1 MPKRILIMGA
11 STGIGRALA
20 INYADKEVVLGLA
33 SRRIDLLEIIKE
45 ECKSLNCK
53 TIIYKTDVRNTSE
66 CEQSAK
72 DFIEVAGGIDIL
84 IANSGVGSSDG
95 LFSGTSEK
103 INRVLDTNILGVTNT
118 ILPFLPRMKEQ
129 KSGTVVVVSSVASFI
144 PIPHK
149 GGYSAS
155 KVAVRRLFDSW
166 RPILVENGIK
176 AVSICPGFIDTPMT
190 EKILFKP
197 FLRDTNSASKAFIK
211 AIEVGKKTY
220 IYPWQM
226 KLFVKAFNI
235 LPQFFYDWI
244 INKSKSS
251 IAKYDKN

>member
-1 MPKRILIMGA
+1 MGA
-11 STGIGRALA
+11 STGIGKSLA
-20 INYADKEVVLGLA
+20 INYADEQVLIGLA

-45 ECKSLNCK
+45 ECESLNCK
-53 TIIYKTDVRNTSE
+53 TFIYKTDVRNKSE

-72 DFIEVAGGIDIL
+72 KFIEVAGGIDIL
-84 IANSGVGSSDG
+84 IANSGIGSSDDI
-95 LFSGTSEK
+95 FSGTSEK
-103 INRVLDTNILGVTNT
+103 INRVLETNILGVTNT

-155 KVAVRRLFDSW
+155 KVAVKRLFDSW
-166 RPILVENGIK
+166 RPILIENGIK

-190 EKILFKP
+190 AKILFKP

-226 KLFVKAFNI
+226 KLIVKAFNI
-235 LPQFFYDWI
+235 LPQFFYDWL

>member
-1 MPKRILIMGA
+1 MQKKIFIMGA
-11 STGIGRALA
+11 STGIGKALA
-20 INYADKEVVLGLA
+20 INYANEEVVLGLA
-33 SRRIDLLEIIKE
+33 SRRIDLLKIIKE
-45 ECKSLNCK
+45 ECKSLKCK
-53 TIIYKTDVRNTSE
+53 IFIYKTDVRKKSE

-72 DFIEVAGGIDIL
+72 SFIEVAGGIDIL
-84 IANSGVGSSDG
+84 IANSGVGSSDEI
-95 LFSGTSEK
+95 FSGSSEK
-103 INRVLDTNILGVTNT
+103 INRVLETNILGVTNI

-129 KSGTVVVVSSVASFI
+129 KSGSIVVVSSVASFI

-176 AVSICPGFIDTPMT
+176 AISICPGFIDTPMT

-197 FLRDTNSASKAFIK
+197 FLRDTNTASKAFIK

-235 LPQFFYDWI
+235 LPQFFYDWV

-251 IAKYDKN
+251 ISKYDKN

>member
-1 MPKRILIMGA
+1 MGA
-11 STGIGRALA
+11 STGIGISLA
-20 INYADKEVVLGLA
+20 INYADEQVLLGLA
-33 SRRIDLLEIIKE
+33 SRKIDLLEKIKE
-45 ECKSLNCK
+45 ECESLNCK
-53 TIIYKTDVRNTSE
+53 TFIYKTDVRNKSE

-72 DFIEVAGGIDIL
+72 KFIEVAGGIDIL
-84 IANSGVGSSDG
+84 IANSGVGSSDDI
-95 LFSGTSEK
+95 FSGTSEK
-103 INRVLDTNILGVTNT
+103 INRVLETNILGVTNT

-155 KVAVRRLFDSW
+155 KVAVKRLFDSW
-166 RPILVENGIK
+166 RPILIEDGIK

>member
-1 MPKRILIMGA
+1 MGA
-11 STGIGRALA
+11 STGIGKALA
-20 INYADKEVVLGLA
+20 INYADEEVLLGLA
-33 SRRIDLLEIIKE
+33 SRRIDLLETIKE

-53 TIIYKTDVRNTSE
+53 TFIYKTDVRNKSE

-72 DFIEVAGGIDIL
+72 NFIEVAGGIDIL
-84 IANSGVGSSDG
+84 IANSGVGSSDDI
-95 LFSGTSEK
+95 FSGTSEK
-103 INRVLDTNILGVTNT
+103 INRVLETNILGVTNT

-155 KVAVRRLFDSW
+155 KVAVKRLFDSW
-166 RPILVENGIK
+166 RPILIENGIK

-197 FLRDTNSASKAFIK
+197 FLKDTNSASKAFIK
-211 AIEVGKKTY
+211 AIEASKKTY

-226 KLFVKAFNI
+226 RLFVKTFNI

>member
-1 MPKRILIMGA
+1 MAKKIFIMGA
-11 STGIGRALA
+11 STGIGKALA
-20 INYADKEVVLGLA
+20 INYAEKDVILGLA
-33 SRRIDLLEIIKE
+33 SRRIDLLEIIKK
-45 ECKSLNCK
+45 ECESLNCK

-72 DFIEVAGGIDIL
+72 DFIKEAGGIDIL

-95 LFSGTSEK
+95 IFSGTSEK
-103 INRVLDTNILGVTNT
+103 INRVLETNILGVTNT

-129 KSGTVVVVSSVASFI
+129 KSGTIVVVSSVASFI

-166 RPILVENGIK
+166 RPILVDNGIK

-197 FLRDTNSASKAFIK
+197 FLRNTNSASKAFIK
-211 AIEVGKKTY
+211 AIADGKKTY

-235 LPQFFYDWI
+235 LPQFFYDWV

-251 IAKYDKN
+251 ISKYDKN

>member
-1 MPKRILIMGA
+1 MAKKIFIMGA
-11 STGIGRALA
+11 STGIGKALA
-20 INYADKEVVLGLA
+20 INYADKDVVLGLA
-33 SRRIDLLEIIKE
+33 SRKIDLLEIIQKE
-45 ECKSLNCK
+45 CESLNCK
-53 TIIYKTDVRNTSE
+53 TIIYKNDVRNTSE

-72 DFIEVAGGIDIL
+72 DFIKEAGGIDIL

-95 LFSGTSEK
+95 IFSGTSEK
-103 INRVLDTNILGVTNT
+103 INRVLETNILGVTNT

-129 KSGTVVVVSSVASFI
+129 KSGTIVVVSSVASFI

-166 RPILVENGIK
+166 RPILVDNGIK

-197 FLRDTNSASKAFIK
+197 FLKNTNSASKAFIK
-211 AIEVGKKTY
+211 AIADGKKTY

-235 LPQFFYDWI
+235 LPQFFYDWV

-251 IAKYDKN
+251 ITKYDKN

>member
-1 MPKRILIMGA
+1 MGA
-11 STGIGRALA
+11 STGIGKSLA
-20 INYADKEVVLGLA
+20 INYADEQVLLGLA
-33 SRRIDLLEIIKE
+33 SRRIDLLETIKE

-53 TIIYKTDVRNTSE
+53 TFIYKTDVRNKSE

-72 DFIEVAGGIDIL
+72 NFIEVAGGIDIL
-84 IANSGVGSSDG
+84 IANSGVGSSDDI
-95 LFSGTSEK
+95 FSGTSEK
-103 INRVLDTNILGVTNT
+103 INRVLETNILGVTNT

-155 KVAVRRLFDSW
+155 KVAVKRLFDSW
-166 RPILVENGIK
+166 RPILIENGIK

-211 AIEVGKKTY
+211 AIEIGKKTY

-226 KLFVKAFNI
+226 RLFVKAFNI

>member
-1 MPKRILIMGA
+1 MGA
-11 STGIGRALA
+11 STGIGKSLA
-20 INYADKEVVLGLA
+20 INYADEQVLLGLA

-45 ECKSLNCK
+45 EIESLNCK
-53 TIIYKTDVRNTSE
+53 TFIYKTDVRNKSE

-72 DFIEVAGGIDIL
+72 KFIEVAGGIDIL
-84 IANSGVGSSDG
+84 IANSGVGSSDDI
-95 LFSGTSEK
+95 FSGTSEK
-103 INRVLDTNILGVTNT
+103 INRVLETNILGVTNT

-155 KVAVRRLFDSW
+155 KVAVKRLFDSW
-166 RPILVENGIK
+166 RPILIEDGIK

-235 LPQFFYDWI
+235 LPQFFYDWL

>member
-1 MPKRILIMGA
+1 MVKKIFITGA
-11 STGIGRALA
+11 STGIGKALA
-20 INYADKEVVLGLA
+20 INYANKDVILGLA
-33 SRRIDLLEIIKE
+33 SRRIELLEILKKE
-45 ECKSLNCK
+45 CESLNCK
-53 TIIYKTDVRNTSE
+53 TIIYKIDVRNTSE

-72 DFIEVAGGIDIL
+72 DFIEEAGGIDIL
-84 IANSGVGSSDG
+84 IANSGIGSSDSI
-95 LFSGTSEK
+95 FSGNSEK
-103 INRVLDTNILGVTNT
+103 INKVLETNILGVTNT
-118 ILPFLPRMKEQ
+118 LLPFLPIMKKQ
-129 KSGTVVVVSSVASFI
+129 KSGTIAVVSSVASFI

-176 AVSICPGFIDTPMT
+176 AISICPGFIDTPMT

-197 FLRDTNSASKAFIK
+197 FLKDTNSASKAFIK
-211 AIEVGKKTY
+211 AIEGGKKTY

-226 KLFVKAFNI
+226 KLFVKAFSI
-235 LPQFFYDWI
+235 LPQFFYDWV

-251 IAKYDKN
+251 ITKYDKN

>member
-1 MPKRILIMGA
+1 MGA
-11 STGIGRALA
+11 STGIGKALA
-20 INYADKEVVLGLA
+20 INYAYEEAVLGLA
-33 SRRIDLLEIIKE
+33 SRRIDLLEAIKE
-45 ECKSLNCK
+45 ECELLNCR

-72 DFIEVAGGIDIL
+72 AFIEIAGGIDIL
-84 IANSGVGSSDG
+84 IANSGVGSSDEI
-95 LFSGTSEK
+95 FSGTSEK
-103 INRVLDTNILGVTNT
+103 INRVLETNILGVTNT

-129 KSGTVVVVSSVASFI
+129 KSGTVVVVSSIASFI

-155 KVAVRRLFDSW
+155 KIAVRRLFDSW
-166 RPILVENGIK
+166 RPLLVENGIK
-176 AVSICPGFIDTPMT
+176 AISICPGFIDTPMT

-197 FLRDTNSASKAFIK
+197 FLKDTNTASKAFIK

-226 KLFVKAFNI
+226 KLFVKIFNI
-235 LPQFFYDWI
+235 LPQFFYDWV

-251 IAKYDKN
+251 ITKYDKN

>member
-1 MPKRILIMGA
+1 MGA
-11 STGIGRALA
+11 STGIGKALA
-20 INYADKEVVLGLA
+20 INYADEQVLLGLA

-45 ECKSLNCK
+45 EIESLNCK
-53 TIIYKTDVRNTSE
+53 TFIYKTDVRNKSE

-72 DFIEVAGGIDIL
+72 KFIEVAGGIDIL
-84 IANSGVGSSDG
+84 IANSGIGSSDDI
-95 LFSGTSEK
+95 FSGTSEK
-103 INRVLDTNILGVTNT
+103 INRVLETNILGVTNT

-155 KVAVRRLFDSW
+155 KVAVKRLFDSW
-166 RPILVENGIK
+166 RPILIEDGIK

-197 FLRDTNSASKAFIK
+197 FLRDTNSASKEFIK

-235 LPQFFYDWI
+235 LPQFFYDWL

>member
-1 MPKRILIMGA
+1 MTKRIFIMGA

-45 ECKSLNCK
+45 EYKSLNCK
-53 TIIYKTDVRNTSE
+53 IIIYKTDVRNTSE

-166 RPILVENGIK
+166 RPVLVENGIK

-197 FLRDTNSASKAFIK
+197 FLRDTNSATKAFIK

>member
-1 MPKRILIMGA
+1 MGA
-11 STGIGRALA
+11 STGIGKALA
-20 INYADKEVVLGLA
+20 INYANKDVILGLA
-33 SRRIDLLEIIKE
+33 SRRIELLELIKE
-45 ECKSLNCK
+45 ECESLNCK
-53 TIIYKTDVRNTSE
+53 TIIYKIDVRNTSE

-72 DFIEVAGGIDIL
+72 DFIEEAGGIDIL
-84 IANSGVGSSDG
+84 IANSGIGSSDSI
-95 LFSGTSEK
+95 FSGNSEK
-103 INRVLDTNILGVTNT
+103 INKVLETNILGVTNT
-118 ILPFLPRMKEQ
+118 LLPFLPSMKKQ
-129 KSGTVVVVSSVASFI
+129 KSGTIAVVSSVASFI

-176 AVSICPGFIDTPMT
+176 AISICPGFIDTPMT

-197 FLRDTNSASKAFIK
+197 FLKDTNSASKAFIK
-211 AIEVGKKTY
+211 AIEGGKKTY

-226 KLFVKAFNI
+226 KLFVKAFSI
-235 LPQFFYDWI
+235 LPQFFYDWV

-251 IAKYDKN
+251 ITKYDKN

>member
-1 MPKRILIMGA
+1 MAKKIFIMGA
-11 STGIGRALA
+11 STGIGKALA
-20 INYADKEVVLGLA
+20 INYAEKDVILGLA
-33 SRRIDLLEIIKE
+33 SRRIDLLEIIKK
-45 ECKSLNCK
+45 ECESLNCK
-53 TIIYKTDVRNTSE
+53 TIIYKTDVRITSE

-72 DFIEVAGGIDIL
+72 DFIKEAGGIDIL
-84 IANSGVGSSDG
+84 IANSGVGSSDSI
-95 LFSGTSEK
+95 FSGTSEK
-103 INRVLDTNILGVTNT
+103 INRVLETNILGVTNT

-129 KSGTVVVVSSVASFI
+129 KSGTIVVVSSVASFI

-166 RPILVENGIK
+166 RPILVDNGIK

-197 FLRDTNSASKAFIK
+197 FLRDPTSASKAFIK
-211 AIEVGKKTY
+211 AISDGKKTY

-235 LPQFFYDWI
+235 LPQFFYDWV

-251 IAKYDKN
+251 ITKYDKN

>member
-1 MPKRILIMGA
+1 
-11 STGIGRALA
+11 
-20 INYADKEVVLGLA
+20 
-33 SRRIDLLEIIKE
+33 
-45 ECKSLNCK
+45 
-53 TIIYKTDVRNTSE
+53 
-66 CEQSAK
+66 
-72 DFIEVAGGIDIL
+72 
-84 IANSGVGSSDG
+84 
-95 LFSGTSEK
+95 
-103 INRVLDTNILGVTNT
+103 
-118 ILPFLPRMKEQ
+118 MKEQ

-155 KVAVRRLFDSW
+155 KVAVKRLFDSW
-166 RPILVENGIK
+166 RPILIENGIK

-190 EKILFKP
+190 AKILFKP

-235 LPQFFYDWI
+235 LPQFFYDWL